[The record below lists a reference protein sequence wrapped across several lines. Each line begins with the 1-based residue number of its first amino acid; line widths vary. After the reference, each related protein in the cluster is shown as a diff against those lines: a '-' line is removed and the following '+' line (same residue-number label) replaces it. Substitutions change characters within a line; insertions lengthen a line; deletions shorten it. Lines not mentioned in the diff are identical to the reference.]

1 MKGYFIIK
9 LNLIMKKKTIRNAL
23 LLFIIISLVSCAT
36 TNGVYHDPNMDF
48 GAVQNVAVMP
58 FLNLSRDQQASD
70 RVRDA
75 FINSLLATGS
85 IYVIPTGEVY
95 KGIAQAG
102 IANPVSPSKDDV
114 IKLGTL
120 LKVDAVFTGVIRE
133 YGEVR
138 SGTTSANVI
147 SISMQ
152 MLETQTGRVV
162 WSASSTKGGIGITDR
177 LLGGGGKP
185 LNEVTVQAVNDIID
199 KLFR

>member
-1 MKGYFIIK
+1 
-9 LNLIMKKKTIRNAL
+9 MKKIIFLSLISAL
-23 LLFIIISLVSCAT
+23 ILSCAT

-58 FLNLSRDQQASD
+58 FLNLSRDQQASE
-70 RVRDA
+70 RVRDT
-75 FINSLLATGS
+75 FINSLLSTGAL
-85 IYVIPTGEVY
+85 YVVPTGEVF
-95 KGIAQAG
+95 KGISQAG
-102 IANPVSPSKDDV
+102 IANPLSPSKDDV
-114 IKLGTL
+114 IKLGSI
-120 LKVDAVFTGVIRE
+120 LKVDAVITGVIRE

-185 LNEVTVQAVNDIID
+185 LNEVTIQAVNDIID
-199 KLFR
+199 KLFQ